1 MKLSTLPF
9 RLRIALLSAVISG
22 VVLVG
27 FGLGAWWWL
36 NHQRLDSLDR
46 EIRALAYRH
55 PGWMNNHA
63 NYERLGSAIEFIFG
77 EARKNQLV
85 LLAMSASGEVRFQSA
100 HWPPELEAASLD
112 LNLSDDPDGH
122 PEVEAEF
129 PSTHATSESPEA
141 GAQAGPHRGGGAGR
155 AGGGR
160 RLGLG
165 PGAAGERS
173 GGGARTPSLFTKR
186 PRFLTVRTATHV
198 WRLGILGN
206 AQDRLVVGLDAGE
219 MDAELG
225 RMRNGFF
232 VALPMALTLIGL
244 GGWLVAGQAVLPLRS
259 IARAAERTT
268 ARGLDQR
275 IPVSGEDPEI
285 DRLITV
291 LNRMM
296 DRLQASFRQA
306 TRFSA
311 DASHELKTPLAVMQA
326 ELEGALQET
335 EDGSKHQQLLASLL
349 EETERLR
356 MIMRRLLLLAQADSG
371 QLPLAPE
378 RLELSNEMETIA
390 ADARILA
397 EAADVQW
404 EVRIPPGIVVAAD
417 RVLLRLAISN
427 LLENAIHYNETGG
440 RVDVVLEATPAGALL
455 RISNTGPGIPL
466 EERDRIFERFH
477 RGNEARGRRREGMGL
492 GLSLA
497 REIVLAHQGDL
508 VLEAAGPARTVFAL
522 SLPSEGPSHHA
533 GRHR

>member
-1 MKLSTLPF
+1 MKLPPLPF

-85 LLAMSASGEVRFQSA
+85 LLAMSAAGEVRFQSA
-100 HWPPELEAASLD
+100 HWPPELEPASLD
-112 LNLSDDPDGH
+112 LNLLDDPDGH

-129 PSTHATSESPEA
+129 PSTHVASESPEA
-141 GAQAGPHRGGGAGR
+141 SPHRGGGAGR

-165 PGAAGERS
+165 PGAGGERS
-173 GGGARTPSLFTKR
+173 GVGAQTTGLFTKR

-219 MDAELG
+219 MDGELA
-225 RMRNGFF
+225 RMRNGFL
-232 VALPMALTLIGL
+232 VALPVALTLIGW

-356 MIMRRLLLLAQADSG
+356 TIMRRLLLLAQADSG
-371 QLPLAPE
+371 QLPLSPE

-404 EVRIPPGIVVAAD
+404 EVQIPPDIVVSAD

-440 RVDVVLEATPAGALL
+440 RVDVVLEATPAGAIL

-477 RGNEARGRRREGMGL
+477 RGTEARGRRREGMGL

-508 VLEAAGPARTVFAL
+508 VLEAAGPARTVFAM
-522 SLPSEGPSHHA
+522 SLPFDGPSHDL